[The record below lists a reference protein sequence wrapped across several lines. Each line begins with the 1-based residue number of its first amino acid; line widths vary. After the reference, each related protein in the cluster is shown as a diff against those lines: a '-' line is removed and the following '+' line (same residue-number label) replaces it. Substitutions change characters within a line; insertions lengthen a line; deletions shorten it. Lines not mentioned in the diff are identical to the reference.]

1 MTKTFKTKMFI
12 RINSSVSFCKQLLVV
27 KGSLLFRNKRM
38 WKFFQKNGVET
49 KKGYHEW
56 WQSQVT
62 CFNALNLHQK
72 CSMAN
77 SCAHRTK
84 MITTV
89 KQKTCGRNMNS
100 LKCSLIMHI
109 SGKFIATAA
118 YLHPRCLIRAAA
130 LIFSLLTLSIPGP
143 LLTHF
148 YLKNPKNPRVFPW
161 VF

>member
-1 MTKTFKTKMFI
+1 M
-12 RINSSVSFCKQLLVV
+12 
-27 KGSLLFRNKRM
+27 
-38 WKFFQKNGVET
+38 
-49 KKGYHEW
+49 
-56 WQSQVT
+56 VT
-62 CFNALNLHQK
+62 ITSYMFNALYLHQK

-89 KQKTCGRNMNS
+89 KQKTCGRNTNS

-130 LIFSLLTLSIPGP
+130 LIFFTLKQLQRLLKDGAYFFICTCITVRRFIEGGA
-143 LLTHF
+143 
-148 YLKNPKNPRVFPW
+148 Y
-161 VF
+161 